1 MQHLPAGRRS
11 VSPIRFIALL
21 ALLYLVPSFSAK
33 AQEDAK
39 PNAPEASS
47 KAEEPAALEAADSL
61 TPADKEKK
69 TKDHD
74 SKYDLD
80 RIGRRGIG
88 GGWNTYSLEKERA
101 LGEAMAAVVDR
112 HNRLLTDPV
121 INDYTNGLAQ
131 KLVRNSDAQIP
142 FTVKVIDSPEI
153 GIFSLPGGFL
163 YINKGLIED
172 VENEA
177 ELAGLMAHEIAHVS
191 ARHFTRSATR
201 AHTWNLFSTAL
212 IFAGPVGFGVREIGG
227 IAAPLTFRKMSR
239 DAEREADLLGIQYLY
254 TAGYDPEAVVHAL
267 ERLHHRE
274 LVRKAL
280 LAHKGDA
287 DPTKKMP
294 LHSFFSKAFASYP
307 ATQERI
313 ERVQQEISTGL
324 PPRADYEV
332 DSSDYQDVRT
342 RLATADAP
350 ILRHHRKGDTPG
362 GPTLRRVRLGE
373 DNSTAPAETKALPA
387 EAFTKP

>member
-1 MQHLPAGRRS
+1 MQHLPAGCS
-11 VSPIRFIALL
+11 VSLVRFLSASCLLCLLPVFAASAQDDAIRNTS
-21 ALLYLVPSFSAK
+21 VS
-33 AQEDAK
+33 DT
-39 PNAPEASS
+39 SS
-47 KAEEPAALEAADSL
+47 KAEEPAAAEQPDAHS
-61 TPADKEKK
+61 PAEKK
-69 TKDHD
+69 AKDHD

-80 RIGRRGIG
+80 RIGRRGVG

-101 LGEAMAAVVDR
+101 LGETMASVVDQ
-112 HNRLLTDPV
+112 HNRLLADPV
-121 INDYTNGLAQ
+121 INDYVNAVAQ
-131 KLVRNSDAQIP
+131 KLVRNSDAEIP
-142 FTVKVIDSPEI
+142 FTVKVIDSPES

-177 ELAGLMAHEIAHVS
+177 ELAGLMAHEIAHVT
-191 ARHFTRSATR
+191 ARHFTRTATR

-212 IFAGPVGFGVREIGG
+212 IFAGPVGFGIREVGG

-254 TAGYDPEAVVHAL
+254 TAGYDPEAFVHAL

-287 DPTKKMP
+287 DPARKIP
-294 LHSFFSKAFASYP
+294 LHSLFSKAFASYP

-313 ERVQQEISTGL
+313 ERVQQEISTWL

-342 RLATADAP
+342 RLAAADAP
-350 ILRHHRKGDTPG
+350 ILRHHRAGDNPG

-373 DNSTAPAETKALPA
+373 DSAPNPNESKALPA
-387 EAFTKP
+387 SAFR

>member
-1 MQHLPAGRRS
+1 MQHLPDRS
-11 VSPIRFIALL
+11 VSLVRFIALFSL
-21 ALLYLVPSFSAK
+21 FGLVTLLPAGAQDDAVPATPAPDTSTQRQQPS
-33 AQEDAK
+33 D
-39 PNAPEASS
+39 PPPAPEN
-47 KAEEPAALEAADSL
+47 
-61 TPADKEKK
+61 K

-74 SKYDLD
+74 SKYDLN

-88 GGWNTYSLEKERA
+88 SGWNTYSLEKERA
-101 LGEAMAAVVDR
+101 MGEAMASVVDR

-121 INDYTNGLAQ
+121 INDYANALAQ
-131 KLVRNSDAQIP
+131 KLVRNSDAEIP
-142 FTVKVIDSPEI
+142 FTVKVIDSPES

-177 ELAGLMAHEIAHVS
+177 ELAGLMAHEIAHVT

-212 IFAGPVGFGVREIGG
+212 IFAGPIGFGVREVGG
-227 IAAPLTFRKMSR
+227 IAAPLSFRKMSR
-239 DAEREADLLGIQYLY
+239 DAEREADLLGIEYLY
-254 TAGYDPEAVVHAL
+254 TAGYDPEAFVHAL

-287 DPTKKMP
+287 DPTRKMP
-294 LHSFFSKAFASYP
+294 LHSFFAKAFASYP
-307 ATQERI
+307 ATEERI
-313 ERVQQEISTGL
+313 ERVQQEISTWL

-332 DSSDYQDVRT
+332 DSSDYQEVRT
-342 RLATADAP
+342 RLAAADAP
-350 ILRHHRKGDTPG
+350 ILRHHRSGDNPS

-373 DNSTAPAETKALPA
+373 DTSPAPAENKVLSLT
-387 EAFTKP
+387 AFNSR